1 MSVTKICN
9 NIIRNNIYHE
19 WILVQYLIEERMN
32 MKFGYMRVSTFD
44 QNLDRQKKQLEEFGC
59 DRIFFEKITGTKRE
73 RPELNRMLEFLRM
86 NDTVVVTDLTRLSRS
101 TKDLIEITELIS
113 QKGAHLKSLKE
124 SWLDTTTAHGKMLF
138 TIFAGIAQFERD
150 LTSERTKEGILA
162 ARKRGKYPGRPKTDE
177 EKVKYAL
184 YLMDQGLSRTD
195 AAEKAGISRMTLYR
209 KMQNNNKIE

>member
-1 MSVTKICN
+1 MSVTKICK

-19 WILVQYLIEERMN
+19 WFLVQYLIEERMN
-32 MKFGYMRVSTFD
+32 MKFAYMRVSTFA

-59 DRIFFEKITGTKRE
+59 DRIFFEKVTGTKRE

-113 QKGAHLKSLKE
+113 QRGAHLKSLKE

-150 LTSERTKEGILA
+150 LTSERTKEGIQA

-209 KMQNNNKIE
+209 KIQKDTNL

>member
-1 MSVTKICN
+1 MFIVKEMI
-9 NIIRNNIYHE
+9 
-19 WILVQYLIEERMN
+19 N

-59 DRIFFEKITGTKRE
+59 DRIFFEKITGTKRH
-73 RPELNRMLEFLRM
+73 RPELNNLLEFLRPE
-86 NDTVVVTDLTRLSRS
+86 DTVVVSDLTRLSRS
-101 TKDLIEITELIS
+101 TKDLIEITELIA

-162 ARKRGKYPGRPKTDE
+162 AKKRGKFPGRPKTDE
-177 EKVKYAL
+177 EKINYAL
-184 YLMDQGLSRTD
+184 YLIEQGMSRTD

-209 KMQNNNKIE
+209 KLQREEKN

>member
-1 MSVTKICN
+1 
-9 NIIRNNIYHE
+9 
-19 WILVQYLIEERMN
+19 

-59 DRIFFEKITGTKRE
+59 DRIFFEKVTGTKRE

-86 NDTVVVTDLTRLSRS
+86 NDTVAVTDLTRLSRS

-209 KMQNNNKIE
+209 KMQNNNKIEQQPSDKGILSIISQIYFAPGCTNAGTGPICD

>member
-1 MSVTKICN
+1 MSVTKICH

-59 DRIFFEKITGTKRE
+59 DRIFFEKVTGTKRG

-150 LTSERTKEGILA
+150 LTSERTKEGIRA
-162 ARKRGKYPGRPKTDE
+162 ARKRGKYPGRPKTDG

-184 YLMDQGLSRTD
+184 YLMDGLSRTD

>member
-1 MSVTKICN
+1 
-9 NIIRNNIYHE
+9 
-19 WILVQYLIEERMN
+19 
-32 MKFGYMRVSTFD
+32 MKFGYMRVSTID

-59 DRIFFEKITGTKRE
+59 ERIFFEKVTGTKRD
-73 RPELNRMLEFLRM
+73 RPELNRMLEFLRPV
-86 NDTVVVTDLTRLSRS
+86 DTVVVTDLTRLSRS
-101 TKDLIEITELIS
+101 TKDLIEITELIA

-162 ARKRGKYPGRPKTDE
+162 AKKRGKFPGRPKADE
-177 EKVKYAL
+177 EKINYAL
-184 YLMDQGLSRTD
+184 YLIDQGMSRTD

-209 KMQNNNKIE
+209 RLQREEKS